1 MEARTNTLL
10 AALAERLGSSHVVVH
25 SRLLPAAL
33 VVPVA
38 SAAERKKID
47 GLIADIIWPIARR
60 RGQGRILNRVRMT
73 AGGPLLPYRILV
85 CPLVREGRT
94 VGLVAALRAQGEP
107 PFAPEDLAVLREEA
121 PALLEVLHLDAPSD
135 DNADRDLL
143 LDRSAFERKA
153 AELMQTAEVAC
164 IVYSDLDQMHALN
177 EIAGFEAGDE
187 VIREVG
193 KLWHSQLLPQGSVA
207 AHLSGDR
214 HAAVLVNY
222 TMNQARAWADKL
234 REALGRVVLH
244 EGRRKVSASLGV
256 ASLARGASFQHA
268 LAAAETA
275 CRVAKDR
282 GRDRTEIYSAADATI
297 MRRHDAVHESRVL
310 MNALEDRR
318 CHLYAQPI
326 VALASPAVPVHY
338 ELLVRVEQLDGQ
350 FTSVGQYIQAAERY
364 QLLEQLDRWV
374 VGRALETLSPHARR
388 LAQVGVG
395 FAINLTGQSLS
406 EPQFADFVRT
416 EAKQRGIPRG
426 LLSFEF
432 TETAAIRNL
441 VATRRFIERMKD
453 IGARIALDDFGTG
466 LSSLMHLKEL
476 AIDQIK
482 IDGSFIRDV
491 LTDPRSQALVRA
503 LAHIAD
509 SLGLETV
516 AEFVESEEVATRLRG
531 LGVRLAQGY
540 LYGRPRPLA
549 QYLSPLIE
557 VRGEETAV
565 AQAS

>member
-1 MEARTNTLL
+1 MEASTITELE
-10 AALAERLGSSHVVVH
+10 ALATRLGSRHVLLH

-33 VVPVA
+33 IAPD
-38 SAAERKKID
+38 AAATARATIE
-47 GLIADIIWPIARR
+47 GLVHDILWPIARR
-60 RGQGRILNRVRMT
+60 RVQGRILNRVRMT
-73 AGGPLLPYRILV
+73 SGGPLLPYRILV
-85 CPLVREGRT
+85 CPLISEGRT
-94 VGLVAALRAQGEP
+94 VGLVAALREQADPLYGP
-107 PFAPEDLAVLREEA
+107 ADLLALREA
-121 PALLEVLHLDAPSD
+121 TPGLLAALRAR
-135 DNADRDLL
+135 AAGRDLL
-143 LDRSAFERKA
+143 LDRSAFERQA
-153 AELMQTAEVAC
+153 AQLMQSAEGAC
-164 IVYSDLDQMHALN
+164 VVYSDLDQMHALN
-177 EIAGFEAGDE
+177 ETAGFEAGDE

-193 KLWHSQLLPQGSVA
+193 RLWHSQLLPQGSVA

-214 HAAVLVNY
+214 HAAVLVNH
-222 TMNQARAWADKL
+222 TMNQARAWADQL
-234 REALGRVVLH
+234 REAMGRLVLH
-244 EGRRKVSASLGV
+244 IGRRKVSASLGV

-275 CRVAKDR
+275 CRVAKER

-310 MNALEDRR
+310 MNALEDGR

-326 VALASPAVPVHY
+326 VRLAEPGAPVHY
-338 ELLVRVEQLDGQ
+338 ELLVRIEHGDGQ
-350 FTSVGQYIQAAERY
+350 LTSVGQYIQAAERY

-374 VGRALETLSPHARR
+374 VGRALETLAPHARR
-388 LAQVGVG
+388 LAQLGVG
-395 FAINLTGQSLS
+395 FAINLTGQSRS

-503 LAHIAD
+503 LAQIAD

-557 VRGEETAV
+557 VRGEEPAV